1 MGTLSSELSPHAA
14 GIAGQPRVYVDANMP
29 ARLVTLMRTL
39 LNWDVLYVLEHDEL
53 RRASDALHFRLAG
66 QLRRTLVTL
75 DRDYLDDRK
84 FPPAE
89 SPGVLVLTA
98 PNENGL
104 AALLKRLD
112 RDAFRAASDVSPLPF
127 EGHKIHVHVD
137 WRAGEAAGR

>member
-1 MGTLSSELSPHAA
+1 MGTLWSELGPVAEA
-14 GIAGQPRVYVDANMP
+14 VADRPRVYADANVPNGIVSFM
-29 ARLVTLMRTL
+29 RETLK
-39 LNWDVLYVLEHDEL
+39 WDVLFVMEHDEL
-53 RRASDALHFRLAG
+53 RRASDTLHFRLAG
-66 QLRRTLVTL
+66 QFRRTLVTL

-112 RDAFRAASDVSPLPF
+112 RDAFRAAPDVPALPF
-127 EGHKIHVHVD
+127 EGHKLHVHVD
-137 WRAGEAAGR
+137 WRAAGAAR